1 MTQDGKAA
9 PPVGQRSPYPRGY
22 ARMDVEKILE
32 SRKAQYKT
40 VEVTKEVELQYDLG
54 NLLATDLNPLD
65 ASALRQ
71 DIFSHIQT

>member
-1 MTQDGKAA
+1 
-9 PPVGQRSPYPRGY
+9 
-22 ARMDVEKILE
+22 MDVEEILE

-65 ASALRQ
+65 ASALR
-71 DIFSHIQT
+71 